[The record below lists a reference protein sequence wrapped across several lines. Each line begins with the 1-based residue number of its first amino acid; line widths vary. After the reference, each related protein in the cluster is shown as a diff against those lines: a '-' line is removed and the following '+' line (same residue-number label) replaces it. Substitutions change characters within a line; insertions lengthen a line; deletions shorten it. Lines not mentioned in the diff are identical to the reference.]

1 MWWRDVVKVDVLRL
15 GHRIIR
21 DQRITTHI
29 GLVARAF
36 GANSMIFCGQRDEGV
51 IDTINK
57 VKGDW
62 GGVFGVRYGGKNWE
76 KIIRDWKQEKEGKVI
91 HLTMYGEPLPEIV
104 NILRRIF
111 NESDFLVVIGGE
123 KVPKR
128 LYKMADFNVSI
139 TNQPHSEIA
148 ALAVFLDHLFQGS
161 ELKKEFEN
169 AKIKV
174 KPSSDKKIV
183 KKNDI
188 LFI

>member
-1 MWWRDVVKVDVLRL
+1 MKVEVLRV

-21 DQRITTHI
+21 DQRVTTHV

-51 IDTINK
+51 IETINK
-57 VKGDW
+57 VVGLW
-62 GGVFGVRYGGKNWE
+62 GGDFEARYGGKNWK
-76 KIIRDWKQEKEGKVI
+76 KIIRDWKKNKGAKVI
-91 HLTMYGEPLPEIV
+91 HLTMYGEPLFEVV
-104 NILRRIF
+104 NSLRRVF
-111 NESDFLVVIGGE
+111 NESDFLVVMGGE

-148 ALAVFLDHLFQGS
+148 ALAVFLDHLFQGE

-174 KPSSDKKIV
+174 IPSSDKKLI
-183 KKNDI
+183 KKKEKA
-188 LFI
+188 